1 MKKSNFLLQCMKKRN
16 ALLNF
21 LIFFSIIAIYAS
33 AYLNPFTAYAY
44 DATVRWEAPLKNANG
59 TPLTDLAGYNVYY
72 GKQHR
77 NYESKIRVGNVN
89 VKEYTITN
97 LAKDVNYYCA
107 VTAYDSSGNES
118 SYSDEVSMTG
128 YSLTVNKS
136 GTGSGTVTSS
146 PAGITCGTACTNGY
160 DAGSIVTLTATPD
173 GNSTF
178 TGWSGGGCSG
188 KGQCVLVMSAAITVT
203 ADFSATTSS
212 GQIIIDNRDA
222 ATSKTGSWSGSNGLN
237 FYGVDSVFSWN
248 ESTFTW
254 HFTAPQSGNYE
265 VSMWWTYRDSR
276 STSVPVDIQYS
287 GGKTRFYVNQKAN
300 GGQWNNLGKFYFNR
314 GSSYTITMIAQS
326 YPASTCADAVTFK
339 LVQ

>member
-1 MKKSNFLLQCMKKRN
+1 MFT
-16 ALLNF
+16 
-21 LIFFSIIAIYAS
+21 IVFSFDAS
-33 AYLNPFTAYAY
+33 VAFPYSVTLSW
-44 DATVRWEAPLKNANG
+44 DAPIKNANG

-77 NYESKIRVGNVN
+77 NYESKIRVGN

-118 SYSDEVSMTG
+118 SYSDEVSITG
-128 YSLTVNKS
+128 YSLIVNKS

-146 PAGITCGTACTNGY
+146 PAGITCGTACTMGY

-188 KGQCVLVMSAAITVT
+188 NGQCLLMMSASITVT
-203 ADFSATTSS
+203 ANFSTTASS
-212 GQIIIDNRDA
+212 TKTIIDNRDPK
-222 ATSKTGSWSGSNGLN
+222 TSKSGIWLVSAGAMPYGGDS
-237 FYGVDSVFSWN
+237 FYGCDAAIFNWN
-248 ESTFTW
+248 FTPYESGF
-254 HFTAPQSGNYE
+254 YE
-265 VSMWWTYRDSR
+265 VSLWWTVVSNR
-276 STSVPVDIQYS
+276 STSIPVDIGYS
-287 GGKTRFYVNQKAN
+287 GGKARVYVNQRAN
-300 GGQWNNLGKFYFNR
+300 GGQWNRLGNFYFSR
-314 GSSYTITMIAQS
+314 GSSYATTMIAQP
-326 YPASTCADAVTFK
+326 YPASTCADAVRFK

>member
-1 MKKSNFLLQCMKKRN
+1 MST
-16 ALLNF
+16 
-21 LIFFSIIAIYAS
+21 IFFSFDAS
-33 AYLNPFTAYAY
+33 VAFPYSVTLSW
-44 DATVRWEAPLKNANG
+44 DAPIKNANG

-72 GKQHR
+72 GRQHR
-77 NYESKIRVGNVN
+77 NYESKIRVGN

-118 SYSDEVSMTG
+118 SYSDEISISG

-203 ADFSATTSS
+203 ADFSAIASTS
-212 GQIIIDNRDA
+212 QTIIDNRDA
-222 ATSKTGSWSGSNGLN
+222 ATSQTGTWSASSGTGS
-237 FYGVDSVFSWN
+237 YGVDSVFSRDG
-248 ESTFTW
+248 STFTW

-276 STSVPVDIQYS
+276 STNVPVDIQYS
-287 GGKTRFYVNQKAN
+287 GGKARFYVNQKAN
-300 GGQWNNLGKFYFNR
+300 GGQWNRLGNFYFNR
-314 GSSYTITMIAQS
+314 GSSYTITMIAQP
-326 YPASTCADAVTFK
+326 YPASTCADAVRFK